1 MEFLGL
7 AVIILAVFLIN
18 GVIAKIEDNSP
29 GGFENPDGNWNES
42 IRKPTKAQVIVWCC
56 GIITVTC
63 LAYAAL

>member
-29 GGFENPDGNWNES
+29 GGFENPDG
-42 IRKPTKAQVIVWCC
+42 
-56 GIITVTC
+56 
-63 LAYAAL
+63 